1 MFMRKKNIKGNEYWY
16 LVKNEWKD
24 GKSRQKVIQ
33 YLGKY
38 GSFDMDKVMRIIELD
53 KNSRKAKAAS

>member
-38 GSFDMDKVMRIIELD
+38 GSLDMDKVMRIIELD